1 MPSTEGAEDQYLSEI
16 ALEEEVMAD
25 ITQLDTDTYELIDW
39 VFGTDMEGTS
49 SVEDADEVGSSLED
63 MQ

>member
-1 MPSTEGAEDQYLSEI
+1 MPSTEGAEDQYLSET
-16 ALEEEVMAD
+16 ALEEEVMKH
-25 ITQLDTDTYELIDW
+25 IIQLDTDKDELIDW
-39 VFGTDMEGTS
+39 VFCADMEETS